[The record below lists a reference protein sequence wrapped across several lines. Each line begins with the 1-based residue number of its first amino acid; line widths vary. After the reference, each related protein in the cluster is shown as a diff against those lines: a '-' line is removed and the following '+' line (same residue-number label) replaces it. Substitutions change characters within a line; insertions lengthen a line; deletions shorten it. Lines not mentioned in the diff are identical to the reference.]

1 MVLDCATHKFEVP
14 ARAVLNPGDISKW
27 EKSEAY
33 QDIMG
38 FLTSMNNAVRGKKL
52 SAPCEVSLVTNNLL
66 EMLDTLSQWIDDI
79 PPTDQPQRF
88 GNKAF
93 RDFYAKLKE
102 DGEDLVKKMLP
113 EKYHSAIPE
122 VTVYLVESFGN
133 STRIDYGTGHEL
145 AFVMFL
151 TCIFKIGALVESDS
165 VATVTKVFNRYIS
178 LARKLQMT
186 YKMEPAGSQGVWSL
200 DDYQFIPFIWGSSQ
214 LHMHAKIAPEMF
226 SNEKVVEDNADEYM
240 FLGCIKFIQSVKTGP
255 FAEHSNQLWNIS
267 GVQSWG
273 KINQGLFKMYKA
285 EILAKF
291 PVIQHV
297 LFGTILSI
305 SPATEIKYQA
315 SGSELPGMRRPVGSF
330 PAPSSGPM
338 AESRFPSLGSMSM
351 TGGRF
356 PAPGSMPM
364 VEGHFTIPGSMPR
377 AEGRFP
383 TPGCMPVSEGHFPDK
398 GDLFAHPSSTSKP
411 ASEIKVGSSSLCN
424 EKLGPSGSS
433 DAVQSSMSSSM
444 LTNKT

>member
-1 MVLDCATHKFEVP
+1 MTLDCATHKFEVP
-14 ARAVLNPGDISKW
+14 ARAVLSPGDITKW
-27 EKSEAY
+27 ETSEAY

-52 SAPCEVSLVTNNLL
+52 SAPCDVTPVIKNLL
-66 EMLDTLSQWIDDI
+66 EMLDTLSQWIDEI
-79 PPTDQPQRF
+79 PPIDQPQRF

-102 DGEDLVKKMLP
+102 NGEELVKKMLP
-113 EKYHSAIPE
+113 EKYHSAVPE
-122 VTVYLVESFGN
+122 VAVYLVESVGN

-151 TCIFKIGALVESDS
+151 TCIFKIGALVQSDS
-165 VATVTKVFNRYIS
+165 IATVNKVFNRYLE
-178 LARKLQMT
+178 LARKLQIT

-214 LHMHAKIAPEMF
+214 LHMHPKIAPELF
-226 SNEKVVEDNADEYM
+226 SNEKVVEENADEYM
-240 FLGCIKFIQSVKTGP
+240 FLGCIKFILSVKTGP

-305 SPATEIKYQA
+305 TPASEIKYQA
-315 SGSELPGMRRPVGSF
+315 SGSELPGMRRPMGSF
-330 PAPSSGPM
+330 PPPGSAPMGDTRFPAPGSAPMGDTRFPAPGAMPM
-338 AESRFPSLGSMSM
+338 A
-351 TGGRF
+351 GGRF
-356 PAPGSMPM
+356 PAPGSMPL
-364 VEGHFTIPGSMPR
+364 

-383 TPGCMPVSEGHFPDK
+383 APVIQGKFPNKSDIPA
-398 GDLFAHPSSTSKP
+398 DIPSLSSKA
-411 ASEIKVGSSSLCN
+411 ASEINVNSSGSCN
-424 EKLGPSGSS
+424 EKLGPNGSS
-433 DAVQSSMSSSM
+433 ESVPSPMSPTE